1 MENDIDCEE
10 IGVRKRKAV
19 VASTVRRWLRKQ
31 GLNWRDVKKGVYVDG
46 HERQDVVGYRE
57 GFIKRLEEL
66 WPYIVEFEDDGTIV
80 NKAYPEGCI
89 VGGRDRQ
96 PIILVTHDK
105 STFSSNDGRRQAWTG
120 PSRQFLR
127 PKGRGQGIMVSD
139 FLLPWCRL
147 STESLTEEERSDT
160 QLPLYATKYLEYGKA
175 EGYWDGKGRMAHV
188 IEVALP
194 MLRKIYSGYQFLFLF
209 DNSSNH
215 GTYADD
221 ALRVQSMSLKPGGLG
236 QKLLRPGYMHGDPTQ
251 VQAMTYSTI
260 DSDTGAEIREAKGM
274 KIVLQ
279 QRGLWKDGLSMHCPK
294 NLCYNCKLYQRCKEY
309 KAGTKCEGCKQPKK
323 HSGKCTQ
330 QRKCDSCERRWGCRE
345 CQPKIRCP
353 LHEPFSDRDC
363 KDCKEQPPSCS
374 GNSKASI
381 L

>member
-1 MENDIDCEE
+1 MENDFDCEE

-46 HERQDVVGYRE
+46 HERQDVVEYRE
-57 GFIKRLEEL
+57 RFIESLEEL

-80 NKAYPEGCI
+80 NKVYPENCV
-89 VGGRDRQ
+89 VGGLDRQ
-96 PIILVTHDK
+96 PIILVTHDE

-127 PKGRGQGIMVSD
+127 PKGREQGIMVSD

-147 STESLTEEERSDT
+147 STESLTEEERGDT

-175 EGYWDGKGRMAHV
+175 EGYWDGKDLVAHV

-194 MLRKIYSGYQFLFLF
+194 MLRKIYPGYQILFLF

-221 ALRVQSMSLKPGGLG
+221 ALRVQSMSLISKNIPCARRVAFASGYQAQNFGAHDARCVLWLVAILTCARCVRG
-236 QKLLRPGYMHGDPTQ
+236 SIAIHSSLWTLL
-251 VQAMTYSTI
+251 
-260 DSDTGAEIREAKGM
+260 
-274 KIVLQ
+274 
-279 QRGLWKDGLSMHCPK
+279 
-294 NLCYNCKLYQRCKEY
+294 
-309 KAGTKCEGCKQPKK
+309 
-323 HSGKCTQ
+323 
-330 QRKCDSCERRWGCRE
+330 
-345 CQPKIRCP
+345 
-353 LHEPFSDRDC
+353 
-363 KDCKEQPPSCS
+363 
-374 GNSKASI
+374 AS
-381 L
+381 